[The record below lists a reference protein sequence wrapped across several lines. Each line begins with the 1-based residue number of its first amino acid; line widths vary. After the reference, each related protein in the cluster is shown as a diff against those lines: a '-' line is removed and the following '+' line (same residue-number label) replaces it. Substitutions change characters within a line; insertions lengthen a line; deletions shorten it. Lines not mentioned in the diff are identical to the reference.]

1 MEVLKMTKTFE
12 LTISRTGIPCLWEH
26 GGGWSNTG
34 ESVIIAGPDASPA
47 KPIYIKR
54 SGSLA
59 CARHALIP
67 VHVGSV
73 VIEAQHH
80 RKDFSISVWQIKQIN
95 EKTAK
100 AEMIAEYSMGE
111 WVFNTEPHPEIVYTS
126 HLLAAVEAAQNKA
139 TCYHCR
145 EPHYVA

>member
-1 MEVLKMTKTFE
+1 MSKTFE
-12 LTISRTGIPCLWEH
+12 LERSRTGIPCLWEE

-47 KPIYIKR
+47 KPIYIRK
-54 SGSLA
+54 SGPLA
-59 CARHALIP
+59 CAKHALIP

-73 VIEAQHH
+73 VIEAYHH
-80 RKDFSISVWQIKQIN
+80 RKDFSISVWKIKSI
-95 EKTAK
+95 EETAE

-111 WVFNTEPHPEIVYTS
+111 WVFSTEPHPEVADR
-126 HLLAAVEAAQNKA
+126 LLAAVKAAQDKA

-145 EPHYVA
+145 EPHYIREEV

>member
-1 MEVLKMTKTFE
+1 MAKTFE
-12 LTISRTGIPCLWEH
+12 LTISRTGIPCLWEG

-47 KPIYIKR
+47 KPIYVRK

-59 CARHALIP
+59 CSNHALIP
-67 VHVGSV
+67 VGVGSI
-73 VIEAQHH
+73 VIEAHHH
-80 RKDFSISVWQIKQIN
+80 RRDFSISVWQIKQIN
-95 EKTAK
+95 GKTAK
-100 AEMIAEYSMGE
+100 AEMIGEYSLGE
-111 WVFNTEPHPEIVYTS
+111 WVFSAEPRPEVVD
-126 HLLAAVEAAQNKA
+126 HLIPAVDAAWEKA

>member
-1 MEVLKMTKTFE
+1 MTKTKTFE
-12 LTISRTGIPCLWEH
+12 LTISRTGIPCLWEG

-47 KPIYIKR
+47 KPIYVRK

-80 RKDFSISVWQIKQIN
+80 RRDFSTSVWRIKSI
-95 EKTAK
+95 EETGAE

-111 WVFNTEPHPEIVYTS
+111 WVFSTEPHPGVAD
-126 HLLAAVEAAQNKA
+126 HLIPAVDAAWEKA